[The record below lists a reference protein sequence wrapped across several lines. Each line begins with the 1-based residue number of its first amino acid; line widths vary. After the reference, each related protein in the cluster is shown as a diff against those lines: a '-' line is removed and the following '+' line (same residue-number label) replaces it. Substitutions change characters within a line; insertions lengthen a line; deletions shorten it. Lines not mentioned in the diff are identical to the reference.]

1 MNKKLVSL
9 LFLVALQLAVTAPF
23 AGGLGLAFAASRI
36 AASPEY
42 LVLYAV
48 EGVATTQAQTFY
60 VSNGGAGTLNFNLS
74 ESTGWFGL
82 SSNSGSAGTNKAT
95 ITVTVNPSGL
105 VSGGSPYM
113 GDIIISNA
121 DIPQDTK
128 KVRVRLYVL
137 PADAYV
143 HTYQYDAKGNLTR
156 RITPNGDIIEYSYD
170 ASGRLT
176 HIYYPSGEEVSYAYD
191 ASGNRTSMT
200 DWHGTTMYTY
210 DRLNHLQSVK
220 YPEISAIS
228 YEYDKT
234 GKITKITY
242 PSQDQVS
249 YVYDSDGRL
258 TGVTASSGTT
268 SYQYDNTTNN
278 LKKKTLPNG
287 VSTDY
292 SYDLAKRVTDVANKK
307 SDGSVIS
314 SYRYIYDSN
323 NNITQETE
331 TTASGTTT
339 KNYTYDKLNRLTRA
353 DYSDGTFEAYT
364 YDAMGNR
371 LTMTTSTGTT
381 NYSYD
386 FDNRLLS
393 AGDTHF
399 LYDKSGNLTQKV
411 SPQKTEAYQYD
422 YDNLL
427 IQYSNGTDV
436 VQYKYDGDGNRIAK
450 IVNANTANYVN
461 DVNRPIAQVIM
472 EADGNWSATKKYV
485 YGLDLISQEEM

>member
-1 MNKKLVSL
+1 MNKKRVTL
-9 LFLVALQLAVTAPF
+9 LLWVVLTIIGPLARGIALASST
-23 AGGLGLAFAASRI
+23 SRI

-42 LVLYAV
+42 LVLYAA
-48 EGVATTQAQTFY
+48 EGATATQTQTFY
-60 VSNGGAGTLNFNLS
+60 ISNGGTGTLNFNLS
-74 ESTGWFGL
+74 KSMSWFGVN
-82 SSNSGSAGTNKAT
+82 STSGSAGTNRAT
-95 ITVTVNPSGL
+95 ITVTINPSGL
-105 VSGGSPYM
+105 NSGGSPYI
-113 GDIIISNA
+113 GDITISNS
-121 DIPQDTK
+121 DIAQDTK

-156 RITPNGDIIEYSYD
+156 RITANGDVIEYAYD
-170 ASGRLT
+170 ALGRLT
-176 HIYYPSGEEVSYAYD
+176 NIYYPSGEEVSYTYD
-191 ASGNRTSMT
+191 AAGNRTSMT
-200 DWHGTTMYTY
+200 DWHGTTTYTY
-210 DRLNHLQSVK
+210 DRLNHLQVIK
-220 YPEISAIS
+220 YPGISAIC
-228 YEYDKT
+228 YDYDKT

-249 YVYDSDGRL
+249 YAYDGDGRL
-258 TGVTASSGTT
+258 ISVTASSGTT
-268 SYQYDNTTNN
+268 SYQYDNATNN

-292 SYDLAKRVTDVANKK
+292 SYDLAKRVADVMNKK
-307 SDGSVIS
+307 SDGSIIS
-314 SYRYIYDSN
+314 TYHYIYDAN
-323 NNITQETE
+323 NNIAQETE
-331 TTASGTTT
+331 TTTSGIMT
-339 KNYTYDKLNRLTRA
+339 KNYTYDKLNRLKRA
-353 DYSDGTFEAYT
+353 DYSDGTYEVYT

-381 NYSYD
+381 NYAYD

-422 YDNLL
+422 YNNLL

-436 VQYKYDGDGNRIAK
+436 VQYKYDGNGNRISK
-450 IVNANTANYVN
+450 IVNGDMTNYVN
-461 DVNRPIAQVIM
+461 DVNRPIVQVIM